1 MLAPTTLALISVA
14 LLFGLILLGVHIG
27 VALAAVSVLT
37 LWLISG
43 KFAVAISLLQT
54 TAYSAVM
61 DYVFA
66 VVPLFVLMGIFATVS
81 GATRELFAS
90 AQALLG
96 RVRGGIGIAT
106 VFANA
111 VFAAITGVSVA
122 SAAVFSKVALP
133 EMERLNYDRRFSL
146 GIVAGS
152 AILGML
158 IPPSVLMIVY
168 GVLTE
173 QAIGKLFIAGIVP
186 GLVVMAVLSLGIW
199 TMVLV
204 KPRLGGRQVEVRRLD
219 LRTLVRVAAA
229 PWAVVALVCLVVGGI
244 WGGFFTPTEAGA
256 VGAAG
261 GFLLIFINRQKLT
274 LRGLWQILL
283 DAGQTTA
290 SIFLL
295 LICAQMYSRVLTM
308 SGLAGN
314 VTQWVTALA
323 IPPIFI
329 VLGFI
334 VVFVLLGCILDST
347 SIIILTIPL
356 MHPIAVN
363 LGYDPLW
370 FAIVAIL
377 SIEIGLLTPPFGMV
391 AFAMKSAIGKTV
403 QVEEIFAGVIPFILL
418 LGLALGIIIA
428 FPRLSTWLPSLM

>member
-1 MLAPTTLALISVA
+1 VLAPTTLALISVA
-14 LLFGLILLGVHIG
+14 LLFALILLGVHIG

-37 LWLISG
+37 LWLIIG
-43 KFAVAISLLQT
+43 KFEVAISLLQT

-66 VVPLFVLMGIFATVS
+66 VVPLFVLMGVFATVS

-133 EMERLNYDRRFSL
+133 EMERLNYDRKFSL

-173 QAIGKLFIAGIVP
+173 QAIGKLFIAGILP

-199 TMVLV
+199 TMVFV

-219 LRTLVRVAAA
+219 LRTLVRVATA
-229 PWAVVALVCLVVGGI
+229 PWAVVALVILVVGGI

>member
-1 MLAPTTLALISVA
+1 VLAPTTLALISVV
-14 LLFGLILLGVHIG
+14 LVFGLILLGVHIG

-37 LWLISG
+37 LWLITG
-43 KFAVAISLLQT
+43 KFFVAISLLQT

-66 VVPLFVLMGIFATVS
+66 VVPLFVLMGVFSTVS
-81 GATRELFAS
+81 GAIRELFAS
-90 AQALLG
+90 AQVFFG

-122 SAAVFSKVALP
+122 SAAVFSKIALP
-133 EMERLNYDRRFSL
+133 EMERLHYDRKFSL

-173 QAIGKLFIAGIVP
+173 QAIGKLFVAGILP
-186 GLVVMAVLSLGIW
+186 GLVVTAVLSLGIW

-219 LRTLVRVAAA
+219 FRTLVRAAAA
-229 PWAVVALVCLVVGGI
+229 PWAVVALVILVMGGI

-283 DAGQTTA
+283 DAGQMTA

-314 VTQWVTALA
+314 ITQWVGALA
-323 IPPIFI
+323 IPPMFI
-329 VLGFI
+329 VFGFI
-334 VVFVLLGCILDST
+334 VVFLLLGCILDST

-356 MHPIAVN
+356 MHPIALN

-370 FAIVAIL
+370 FAIVSIL
-377 SIEIGLLTPPFGMV
+377 AIEIGLLTPPFGMV
-391 AFAMKSAIGKTV
+391 VFAMKSAIGKTV
-403 QVEEIFAGVIPFILL
+403 QVEEIFAGAMPFILL
-418 LGLALGIIIA
+418 LGLALGIVVA
-428 FPRLSTWLPSLM
+428 FPKLSTWLPSLM

>member
-1 MLAPTTLALISVA
+1 MFSPATLALLSVVA
-14 LLFGLILLGVHIG
+14 VFALILLGVHIG

-37 LWLISG
+37 LWLIVG
-43 KFAVAISLLQT
+43 KFEVAISLLQT

-66 VVPLFVLMGIFATVS
+66 VVPLFVLMGIFATVA
-81 GATRELFAS
+81 GATRELFSS
-90 AQALLG
+90 AQVLLG
-96 RVRGGIGIAT
+96 RVRGGLGIAT
-106 VFANA
+106 VLANA
-111 VFAAITGVSVA
+111 VFASITGVSVA
-122 SAAVFSKVALP
+122 SAAVFSKIAIP
-133 EMERLNYDRRFSL
+133 EMERLDYDRKFSL

-173 QAIGKLFIAGIVP
+173 QAIGRLFIAGVLP
-186 GLVVMAVLSLGIW
+186 GLVVMAVLSRGIW

-204 KPRLGGRQVEVRRLD
+204 KPRLGGRQVAARRLD
-219 LRTLVRVAAA
+219 FRTLVRVATA
-229 PWAVVALVCLVVGGI
+229 PWAVVALVVLVMGGI

-274 LRGLWQILL
+274 LHGLWRILL

-314 VTQWVTALA
+314 VTAWVTALA
-323 IPPIFI
+323 IPPIFVI
-329 VLGFI
+329 LGFI

-356 MHPIAVN
+356 MYPIAAN

-377 SIEIGLLTPPFGMV
+377 AIEIGLLTPPFGMV
-391 AFAMKSAIGKTV
+391 VFAMKSAIGDGV
-403 QVEEIFAGVIPFILL
+403 RVDEIFAGAIPFILL
-418 LGLALGIIIA
+418 LLVALGIIIA
-428 FPRLSTWLPSLM
+428 FPRLSTWLQSLM

>member
-1 MLAPTTLALISVA
+1 VLAPTTLALISVA

>member
-1 MLAPTTLALISVA
+1 MPPTTLALISVGLVFA
-14 LLFGLILLGVHIG
+14 LILAGVHIG

-37 LWLISG
+37 LWCITG

-54 TAYSAVM
+54 TAYNAVM

-66 VVPLFVLMGIFATVS
+66 VVPLFVLMGLFSTVS
-81 GATRELFAS
+81 GATRELFTS

-122 SAAVFSKVALP
+122 SAAVFSKIALP
-133 EMERLNYDRRFSL
+133 EMERLRYDRKFSL

-173 QAIGKLFIAGIVP
+173 QAIGKLFIAGVLP
-186 GLVVMAVLSLGIW
+186 GLVVTAVLSLGIW
-199 TMVLV
+199 GRVRVT
-204 KPRLGGRQVEVRRLD
+204 PRLGGTLGEVKRLD
-219 LRTLVRVAAA
+219 VRTMVRAAVA
-229 PWAVVALVCLVVGGI
+229 PWAVMALVVLVMGGI

-261 GFLLIFINRQKLT
+261 GFLLIILKRTKLT
-274 LRGLWQILL
+274 LRDLWQVLQ
-283 DAGQTTA
+283 AGGQTTA

-295 LICAQMYSRVLTM
+295 LICAQMYSRMLTM

-314 VTQWVTALA
+314 VTEWVSALA
-323 IPPIFI
+323 VPPIFI
-329 VLGFI
+329 ILGFI
-334 VVFVLLGCILDST
+334 VVFLLLGAMIDST
-347 SIIILTIPL
+347 SIILLTIPL
-356 MHPIAVN
+356 MHPIVLK

-370 FAIVAIL
+370 FAIVSIV

-391 AFAMKSAIGKTV
+391 VFAMKSAVGEDV
-403 QVEEIFAGVIPFILL
+403 QIEEIFAGAFPFVLML
-418 LGLALGIIIA
+418 SLALAIIIA
-428 FPRLSTWLPSLM
+428 FPKLSTWLPSLM

>member
-1 MLAPTTLALISVA
+1 VLAPTTLALLSVV
-14 LLFGLILLGVHIG
+14 LVFGLILLGVHIG

-37 LWLISG
+37 LWLITG
-43 KFAVAISLLQT
+43 KFFVAISLLQT

-66 VVPLFVLMGIFATVS
+66 VVPLFVLMGVFSTVS
-81 GATRELFAS
+81 GAIRELFAS
-90 AQALLG
+90 AQVLFG
-96 RVRGGIGIAT
+96 HVRGGIGIAT

-122 SAAVFSKVALP
+122 SAAVFSKIALP
-133 EMERLNYDRRFSL
+133 EMERLHYDRKFSL

-173 QAIGKLFIAGIVP
+173 QAIGKLFVAGILP
-186 GLVVMAVLSLGIW
+186 GLVVTAVLSLGIW

-219 LRTLVRVAAA
+219 FRTVVRAAAA
-229 PWAVVALVCLVVGGI
+229 PWAVIALVILVMGGI

-283 DAGQTTA
+283 DAGQMTA

-314 VTQWVTALA
+314 ITQWVGALA
-323 IPPIFI
+323 IPPMFI
-329 VLGFI
+329 VFGFI
-334 VVFVLLGCILDST
+334 VVFILLGCILDST
-347 SIIILTIPL
+347 SILILTIPL
-356 MHPIAVN
+356 MHPIALN

-370 FAIVAIL
+370 FAIVSIL
-377 SIEIGLLTPPFGMV
+377 AIEIGLLTPPFGMV
-391 AFAMKSAIGKTV
+391 VFAMKSAIGKTV
-403 QVEEIFAGVIPFILL
+403 QVEEIFAGAMPFIVL
-418 LGLALGIIIA
+418 LGLSLGIVVA
-428 FPRLSTWLPSLM
+428 FPKLSTWLPSLM

>member
-1 MLAPTTLALISVA
+1 MLAPTTLALLSVV
-14 LLFGLILLGVHIG
+14 LVFGLILLGVHIG

-37 LWLISG
+37 LWLITG
-43 KFAVAISLLQT
+43 KFFVAISLLQT

-66 VVPLFVLMGIFATVS
+66 VVPLFVLMGVFSTVS
-81 GATRELFAS
+81 GAIRELFAS
-90 AQALLG
+90 AQVLFG
-96 RVRGGIGIAT
+96 HVRGGIGIAT

-122 SAAVFSKVALP
+122 SAAVFSKIALP
-133 EMERLNYDRRFSL
+133 EMERLHYDRKFSL

-173 QAIGKLFIAGIVP
+173 QAIGKLFVAGILP
-186 GLVVMAVLSLGIW
+186 GLVVTAVLSLGIW

-204 KPRLGGRQVEVRRLD
+204 KPRLGGRLGEVRRLD
-219 LRTLVRVAAA
+219 FRTVVRAAAA
-229 PWAVVALVCLVVGGI
+229 PWAVVALVILVMGGI

-283 DAGQTTA
+283 DAGQMTA

-314 VTQWVTALA
+314 ITQWVGALA
-323 IPPIFI
+323 IPPMFI
-329 VLGFI
+329 VFGFI
-334 VVFVLLGCILDST
+334 VVFLLLGCILDST

-356 MHPIAVN
+356 MHPIALN

-370 FAIVAIL
+370 FAIVSIL
-377 SIEIGLLTPPFGMV
+377 AIEIGLLTPPFGMV
-391 AFAMKSAIGKTV
+391 VFAMKSAIGKTV
-403 QVEEIFAGVIPFILL
+403 QVEEIFAGAFPFILM
-418 LGLALGIIIA
+418 LGVALGVIIA
-428 FPRLSTWLPSLM
+428 FPKLSTWLPSLM

>member
-14 LLFGLILLGVHIG
+14 LVFGLILLGVHIG

-37 LWLISG
+37 LWLITG

-66 VVPLFVLMGIFATVS
+66 VVPLFVLMGIFSTVS

-133 EMERLNYDRRFSL
+133 EMERLRYDRKFSL

-173 QAIGKLFIAGIVP
+173 QAIGRLFIAGILP

-204 KPRLGGRQVEVRRLD
+204 KPRLGGRLDEVRRLD
-219 LRTLVRVAAA
+219 FRTLVRVATA
-229 PWAVVALVCLVVGGI
+229 PWAVLALVVLVMGGI

-261 GFLLIFINRQKLT
+261 GFLLIFINRQRLT
-274 LRGLWQILL
+274 LRSLWQILL

-314 VTQWVTALA
+314 ITQWVSALA
-323 IPPIFI
+323 IPPMLI
-329 VLGFI
+329 VFGFI
-334 VVFVLLGCILDST
+334 AVFLVLGCILDST

-356 MHPIAVN
+356 MHPIAMK

-370 FAIVAIL
+370 FAIVSIL
-377 SIEIGLLTPPFGMV
+377 SIEIGLLSPPFGMV
-391 AFAMKSAIGKTV
+391 VFAMKSSIGKTV
-403 QVEEIFAGVIPFILL
+403 QVEEIFAGALPFILL
-418 LGLALGIIIA
+418 LGVSLGIIIA
-428 FPRLSTWLPSLM
+428 FPKLSTWLPSLM

>member
-1 MLAPTTLALISVA
+1 VLAPTTLALISVV
-14 LLFGLILLGVHIG
+14 LVFGLILLGVHIG

-37 LWLISG
+37 LWLITG
-43 KFAVAISLLQT
+43 KFFVAVSLLQT

-66 VVPLFVLMGIFATVS
+66 VVPLFVLMGVFSTVS
-81 GATRELFAS
+81 GAIRELFAS
-90 AQALLG
+90 AQVLLG

-122 SAAVFSKVALP
+122 SAAVFSKIALP
-133 EMERLNYDRRFSL
+133 EMERLHYDRKFSL

-173 QAIGKLFIAGIVP
+173 QAIGKLFVAGILP
-186 GLVVMAVLSLGIW
+186 GLVVTAVLSLGIW

-204 KPRLGGRQVEVRRLD
+204 KPRLGGRQVEARRLD
-219 LRTLVRVAAA
+219 FRTVVRAAAA
-229 PWAVVALVCLVVGGI
+229 PWAVIALVILVMGGI

-261 GFLLIFINRQKLT
+261 GFLLIFVNRQKLT
-274 LRGLWQILL
+274 LRSLWQILL
-283 DAGQTTA
+283 DAGQMTA

-314 VTQWVTALA
+314 LTQWVSALA
-323 IPPIFI
+323 IPPMFI
-329 VLGFI
+329 VFGFI
-334 VVFVLLGCILDST
+334 VVFLLLGCILDST

-356 MHPIAVN
+356 MHPIARN

-377 SIEIGLLTPPFGMV
+377 AIEIGLLTPPFGMV
-391 AFAMKSAIGKTV
+391 VFAMKSAIGKTV
-403 QVEEIFAGVIPFILL
+403 QVEEIFAGAMPFILL
-418 LGLALGIIIA
+418 LGLSLGIVIA
-428 FPRLSTWLPSLM
+428 FPKLSTWLPSLM

>member
-1 MLAPTTLALISVA
+1 MLAPTTLALLSVV
-14 LLFGLILLGVHIG
+14 LVFGLILLGVHIG

-37 LWLISG
+37 LWLITG
-43 KFAVAISLLQT
+43 KFFVAISLLQT

-66 VVPLFVLMGIFATVS
+66 VVPLFVLMGVFSTVS
-81 GATRELFAS
+81 GAIRELFAS
-90 AQALLG
+90 AQVLFG
-96 RVRGGIGIAT
+96 HVRGGIGIAT

-122 SAAVFSKVALP
+122 SAAVFSKIALP
-133 EMERLNYDRRFSL
+133 EMERLHYDRKFSL

-173 QAIGKLFIAGIVP
+173 QAIGKLFVAGILP
-186 GLVVMAVLSLGIW
+186 GLVVTAVLSLGIW

-204 KPRLGGRQVEVRRLD
+204 KPRLGGRLGEVRRLD
-219 LRTLVRVAAA
+219 FRTVVRAAAA
-229 PWAVVALVCLVVGGI
+229 PWAVVALVILVMGGI

-283 DAGQTTA
+283 DAGQMTA

-314 VTQWVTALA
+314 ITQWVGALA
-323 IPPIFI
+323 IPPMFI
-329 VLGFI
+329 VFGFI
-334 VVFVLLGCILDST
+334 VVFLLLGCILDST

-356 MHPIAVN
+356 MHPIALN

-370 FAIVAIL
+370 FSIVSIL
-377 SIEIGLLTPPFGMV
+377 AIEIGLLTPPFGMV
-391 AFAMKSAIGKTV
+391 VFAMKSAIGKTV
-403 QVEEIFAGVIPFILL
+403 QVEEIFAGAFPFILM
-418 LGLALGIIIA
+418 LGVALGAIIA
-428 FPRLSTWLPSLM
+428 FPKLSTWLPSLM

>member
-1 MLAPTTLALISVA
+1 MLAPTTLALISVV
-14 LLFGLILLGVHIG
+14 LVFGLILLGVHIG

-37 LWLISG
+37 LWLITG
-43 KFAVAISLLQT
+43 KFFVAVSLLQT

-66 VVPLFVLMGIFATVS
+66 VVPLFVLMGVFSTVS
-81 GATRELFAS
+81 GAIRELFAS
-90 AQALLG
+90 AQVFFG
-96 RVRGGIGIAT
+96 HVRGGIGIAT

-122 SAAVFSKVALP
+122 SAAVFSKIALP
-133 EMERLNYDRRFSL
+133 EMERLHYDRKFSL

-173 QAIGKLFIAGIVP
+173 QAIGKLFVAGILP
-186 GLVVMAVLSLGIW
+186 GLVVTAVLSLGIW

-204 KPRLGGRQVEVRRLD
+204 KPRLGGRQVEARRLD
-219 LRTLVRVAAA
+219 FRTVVRAAAA
-229 PWAVVALVCLVVGGI
+229 PWAVIALVILVMGGI

-261 GFLLIFINRQKLT
+261 GFLLIFVNRQKLT
-274 LRGLWQILL
+274 LRSLWQILL
-283 DAGQTTA
+283 DAGQMTA

-314 VTQWVTALA
+314 LTQWVSALA
-323 IPPIFI
+323 IPPMFI
-329 VLGFI
+329 VFGFI
-334 VVFVLLGCILDST
+334 VVFLLLGCILDST

-356 MHPIAVN
+356 MHPIARN

-377 SIEIGLLTPPFGMV
+377 AIEIGLLTPPFGMV
-391 AFAMKSAIGKTV
+391 VFAMKSAIGKTV
-403 QVEEIFAGVIPFILL
+403 QVEEIFAGAMPFILL
-418 LGLALGIIIA
+418 LGLSLGIVIA
-428 FPRLSTWLPSLM
+428 FPKLSTWLPSLM

>member
-1 MLAPTTLALISVA
+1 VPSPTTLALISVV
-14 LLFGLILLGVHIG
+14 LVFGLILLGVHIG
-27 VALAAVSVLT
+27 VALAAVSVIT
-37 LWLISG
+37 LWLITG
-43 KFAVAISLLQT
+43 KFLVAISLLQT

-66 VVPLFVLMGIFATVS
+66 VVPLFVLMGIFSTVS
-81 GATRELFAS
+81 GATRSLFTS
-90 AQALLG
+90 AQALFG
-96 RVRGGIGIAT
+96 HVRGGIGIAT

-133 EMERLNYDRRFSL
+133 EMERLHYDRKFSL

-158 IPPSVLMIVY
+158 IPPSVLMIIY

-173 QAIGKLFIAGIVP
+173 QAIGKLFVAGILP

-204 KPRLGGRQVEVRRLD
+204 NPRLGGRMVEVRRLD
-219 LRTLVRVAAA
+219 FRTLVRVATA
-229 PWAVVALVCLVVGGI
+229 PWAVVGLVILVMGGI

-261 GFLLIFINRQKLT
+261 GFLLILINRQKLT

-295 LICAQMYSRVLTM
+295 LICAQMYSRVLTIG
-308 SGLAGN
+308 GLAGN
-314 VTQWVTALA
+314 ITQWVGALA
-323 IPPIFI
+323 IPPMFI
-329 VLGFI
+329 VFGFI

-356 MHPIAVN
+356 MHPIAMN

-370 FAIVAIL
+370 FGIVCIL

-391 AFAMKSAIGKTV
+391 VFAMKSAVGERV
-403 QVEEIFAGVIPFILL
+403 QVEEIFAGVAPFIVLL
-418 LGLALGIIIA
+418 LVSLGIIIA
-428 FPRLSTWLPSLM
+428 FPKLSTWLPSLM

>member
-1 MLAPTTLALISVA
+1 VPAPTTLALISVA
-14 LLFGLILLGVHIG
+14 LLFVLILLGVHIG

-37 LWLISG
+37 LWLIIG
-43 KFAVAISLLQT
+43 KFEVAISLLQT

-133 EMERLNYDRRFSL
+133 EMERLNYDRKFSL

-173 QAIGKLFIAGIVP
+173 QAIGKLFIAGILP

-199 TMVLV
+199 TMVFV

-219 LRTLVRVAAA
+219 FRTLVRVAAA
-229 PWAVVALVCLVVGGI
+229 PWAVVALVILVVGGI

-391 AFAMKSAIGKTV
+391 AFAMKSAIGRTV

-418 LGLALGIIIA
+418 LVVALGIIIA
-428 FPRLSTWLPSLM
+428 FPQLSTWLPSLM

>member
-1 MLAPTTLALISVA
+1 MLAPATLALISVV
-14 LLFGLILLGVHIG
+14 LLFGLILAGVHIG

-37 LWLISG
+37 LWLITG

-66 VVPLFVLMGIFATVS
+66 VVPLFVLMGVFATVS

-90 AQALLG
+90 AQVLLG

-111 VFAAITGVSVA
+111 VFASITGVSVA

-133 EMERLNYDRRFSL
+133 EMERLNYDRKFSL

-158 IPPSVLMIVY
+158 IPPSVLMIIY

-173 QAIGKLFIAGIVP
+173 QAIGRLFIAGILP

-204 KPRLGGRQVEVRRLD
+204 KPRLGGRQVETRRLD
-219 LRTLVRVAAA
+219 FRTLVRVATA
-229 PWAVVALVCLVVGGI
+229 PWAVVALVVLVMGGI

-274 LRGLWQILL
+274 LHGLWRILL

-347 SIIILTIPL
+347 SIIIMTIPL
-356 MHPIAVN
+356 MHPIALN

-377 SIEIGLLTPPFGMV
+377 SIEIGLLSPPFGMV
-391 AFAMKSAIGKTV
+391 VFSMKSAIGKTV
-403 QVEEIFAGVIPFILL
+403 QVEEIFAGVLPFILL

-428 FPRLSTWLPSLM
+428 FPELSTWLPSLM

>member
-1 MLAPTTLALISVA
+1 MLSPTTLAILSVV
-14 LLFGLILLGVHIG
+14 LVFGLILLGVHIG

-37 LWLISG
+37 LWLLIG
-43 KFAVAISLLQT
+43 KFEVAISLLQT

-66 VVPLFVLMGIFATVS
+66 VVPLFVLMGIFATVA

-90 AQALLG
+90 AQVLLG
-96 RVRGGIGIAT
+96 RMRGGLGIAT

-111 VFAAITGVSVA
+111 VFASITGVSVA
-122 SAAVFSKVALP
+122 SAAVFSKIAIP
-133 EMERLNYDRRFSL
+133 EMQRLNYERRFSL
-146 GIVAGS
+146 GIVASS

-173 QAIGKLFIAGIVP
+173 QAIGRLFIAGVLP
-186 GLVVMAVLSLGIW
+186 GVVVMAVLSIGIW
-199 TMVLV
+199 AMVRMW
-204 KPRLGGRQVEVRRLD
+204 PRLGGRQIEARRLD
-219 LRTLVRVAAA
+219 LRTLIRVATA
-229 PWAVVALVCLVVGGI
+229 PWAVVALVVLVMGGI

-274 LRGLWQILL
+274 LSGLWKILL

-314 VTQWVTALA
+314 LTAWVTALA
-323 IPPIFI
+323 IPPIFVI
-329 VLGFI
+329 LGFI
-334 VVFVLLGCILDST
+334 VVFVVLGCILDST
-347 SIIILTIPL
+347 SILILTIPL
-356 MHPIAVN
+356 MFPIAVG

-370 FAIVAIL
+370 FGIVSIL
-377 SIEIGLLTPPFGMV
+377 AIEIGLLTPPFGMV
-391 AFAMKSAIGKTV
+391 VFAMKSAIGDTV
-403 QVEEIFAGVIPFILL
+403 RVDEIFRGAIPFIALL
-418 LGLALGIIIA
+418 VVALGIIIA
-428 FPRLSTWLPSLM
+428 FPKLSTWLPSLM

>member
-1 MLAPTTLALISVA
+1 MTLALLSVI
-14 LLFGLILLGVHIG
+14 LVFGLILLGVHIG

-37 LWLISG
+37 LWLIIG
-43 KFAVAISLLQT
+43 KFEVAISLLQT

-66 VVPLFVLMGIFATVS
+66 VVPLFVLMGIFATVA

-90 AQALLG
+90 AQVLLG
-96 RVRGGIGIAT
+96 RVRGGLGIAT

-111 VFAAITGVSVA
+111 VFASITGVSVA
-122 SAAVFSKVALP
+122 SAAVFSKIAIP
-133 EMERLNYDRRFSL
+133 EMQRLNYDRKFSL
-146 GIVAGS
+146 GIVASS

-173 QAIGKLFIAGIVP
+173 QAIGRLFIAGVLP
-186 GLVVMAVLSLGIW
+186 GLVVMAVLSIGIW
-199 TMVLV
+199 AMVLV
-204 KPRLGGRQVEVRRLD
+204 KPRLGGRQVEARRLD
-219 LRTLVRVAAA
+219 LRTLVRVATA
-229 PWAVVALVCLVVGGI
+229 PWAVVALVVLVMGGI

-261 GFLLIFINRQKLT
+261 GFLLIFINRQRLT
-274 LRGLWQILL
+274 LHGLWKILL

-314 VTQWVTALA
+314 ATAWVTALA
-323 IPPIFI
+323 IPPLFI
-329 VLGFI
+329 TRGTVKWHI
-334 VVFVLLGCILDST
+334 N
-347 SIIILTIPL
+347 IILRRLDVSDRTQ
-356 MHPIAVN
+356 AVV
-363 LGYDPLW
+363 
-370 FAIVAIL
+370 VAAQRGI
-377 SIEIGLLTPPFGMV
+377 IEI
-391 AFAMKSAIGKTV
+391 
-403 QVEEIFAGVIPFILL
+403 
-418 LGLALGIIIA
+418 
-428 FPRLSTWLPSLM
+428 

>member
-1 MLAPTTLALISVA
+1 MLTPTTLALISVV

-66 VVPLFVLMGIFATVS
+66 VVPLFVLMGVFATVS

-133 EMERLNYDRRFSL
+133 EMERLRYDRKFSL

-158 IPPSVLMIVY
+158 IPPSVLMIIY

-173 QAIGKLFIAGIVP
+173 QAIGKLFVAGILP
-186 GLVVMAVLSLGIW
+186 GLVVMTVLSVGIW

-219 LRTLVRVAAA
+219 FRTLVRVATA
-229 PWAVVALVCLVVGGI
+229 PWAVVALVILVVGGI

-356 MHPIAVN
+356 MHPIALN

-403 QVEEIFAGVIPFILL
+403 QVEEIFAGVVPFILL

>member
-1 MLAPTTLALISVA
+1 MLAPTTLALISVV

-37 LWLISG
+37 LWFITG
-43 KFAVAISLLQT
+43 KFAVAVSLLQT

-66 VVPLFVLMGIFATVS
+66 VVPLFVLMGLFSIVS

-90 AQALLG
+90 AQVLLG

-122 SAAVFSKVALP
+122 SAAVFSKIALP
-133 EMERLNYDRRFSL
+133 EMERLHYDRKFSL

-158 IPPSVLMIVY
+158 IPPSVLIIVY

-173 QAIGKLFIAGIVP
+173 QAIGKLFIAGILP
-186 GLVVMAVLSLGIW
+186 GLVVTAVLSLGIW
-199 TMVLV
+199 TMVVV
-204 KPRLGGRQVEVRRLD
+204 KPRLGGRLVEVRRLD
-219 LRTLVRVAAA
+219 FRTLVRVAAA
-229 PWAVVALVCLVVGGI
+229 PWAVIALVVLVMGGI

-261 GFLLIFINRQKLT
+261 GFLLIFINRQRLT
-274 LRGLWQILL
+274 LRSLWQILL

-314 VTQWVTALA
+314 ITQWVSALA
-323 IPPIFI
+323 IPPILI
-329 VLGFI
+329 VFGFI
-334 VVFVLLGCILDST
+334 VVFLLLGCILDST

-356 MHPIAVN
+356 MHPIAVK
-363 LGYDPLW
+363 LGYDPVW
-370 FAIVAIL
+370 FSIVSIL
-377 SIEIGLLTPPFGMV
+377 SIEIGLVTPPFGMV
-391 AFAMKSAIGKTV
+391 AFAMKSAIGKGV
-403 QVEEIFAGVIPFILL
+403 QVEEIFAGAVPFIVL
-418 LGLALGIIIA
+418 LGLSLGIIIA
-428 FPRLSTWLPSLM
+428 FPKLSTWLPSLM

>member
-1 MLAPTTLALISVA
+1 MPPATLALLSVG
-14 LLFGLILLGVHIG
+14 LVFVLILLGVHIG

-37 LWLISG
+37 LWCITG
-43 KFAVAISLLQT
+43 KFSVAISLLQT

-66 VVPLFVLMGIFATVS
+66 VVPLFVLMGLFSTVS
-81 GATRELFAS
+81 GATRELFTS
-90 AQALLG
+90 AQVLLG
-96 RVRGGIGIAT
+96 GVRGGIGIAT

-111 VFAAITGVSVA
+111 IFAAITGVSVA
-122 SAAVFSKVALP
+122 SAAVFSKIALP
-133 EMERLNYDRRFSL
+133 EMERVHYDRKFSL

-173 QAIGKLFIAGIVP
+173 QAIGKLFIAGILP
-186 GLVVMAVLSLGIW
+186 GLVVAAVLSLGIW
-199 TMVLV
+199 AMVRV
-204 KPRLGGRQVEVRRLD
+204 TPRLGGNLAEVRRLD
-219 LRTLVRVAAA
+219 FRTMVRAAAA
-229 PWAVVALVCLVVGGI
+229 PWAVMALVILVMGGI

-261 GFLLIFINRQKLT
+261 GFLLIVIKRTKLT
-274 LRGLWQILL
+274 LRGLWQVLL
-283 DAGQTTA
+283 DGGQTTA

-295 LICAQMYSRVLTM
+295 LICAQMYSRMLTM

-314 VTQWVTALA
+314 VTQWVSVLP

-329 VLGFI
+329 IFGFI
-334 VVFVLLGCILDST
+334 VVFVLLGCIIDST
-347 SIIILTIPL
+347 SIILLTIPL
-356 MHPIAVN
+356 MHPIALK

-370 FAIVAIL
+370 FAIVSIVA
-377 SIEIGLLTPPFGMV
+377 IEIGLLTPPFGMV
-391 AFAMKSAIGKTV
+391 VFAMRSAIGEEV
-403 QVEEIFAGVIPFILL
+403 QVEEIFAGAVPFILM
-418 LGLALGIIIA
+418 LGVALAIIIA

>member
-1 MLAPTTLALISVA
+1 MIDPTTLALISVGLVFA
-14 LLFGLILLGVHIG
+14 LILLGVHIG

-37 LWLISG
+37 LWLITG
-43 KFAVAISLLQT
+43 KFSIAVSLLQT

-66 VVPLFVLMGIFATVS
+66 VVPLFVLMGLFSTVS
-81 GATRELFAS
+81 GATRELFTS
-90 AQALLG
+90 AQVVLG

-133 EMERLNYDRRFSL
+133 EMQRLHYDRQFSL

-173 QAIGKLFIAGIVP
+173 QAIGKLFIAGILP
-186 GLVVMAVLSLGIW
+186 GLVVTAVLSLGIW
-199 TMVLV
+199 AMVLV
-204 KPRLGGRQVEVRRLD
+204 TPRLGGRLEEVRRLD
-219 LRTLVRVAAA
+219 VRTVLRAAVA
-229 PWAVVALVCLVVGGI
+229 PWAVLALVVLVMGGI
-244 WGGFFTPTEAGA
+244 WGGLFTPTEAGA

-261 GFLLIFINRQKLT
+261 GFLLIVIKRAQLT
-274 LRGLWQILL
+274 LRGLWQVLL
-283 DAGQTTA
+283 DGGQTTA

-295 LICAQMYSRVLTM
+295 LICAQMYSRMLTM
-308 SGLAGN
+308 SGLAGQ
-314 VTQWVTALA
+314 VTHWVSALP

-329 VLGFI
+329 VFGFI
-334 VVFVLLGCILDST
+334 VVFVFLGCIIDST
-347 SIIILTIPL
+347 SIILLTIPL
-356 MHPIAVN
+356 MHPIALK
-363 LGYDPLW
+363 LGYHPIW
-370 FAIVAIL
+370 FAIVSIVT
-377 SIEIGLLTPPFGMV
+377 IEIGLLTPPFGMV
-391 AFAMKSAIGKTV
+391 VFAMKSALGDEV
-403 QVEEIFAGVIPFILL
+403 QVEEIFAGAIPFILM
-418 LGLALGIIIA
+418 LAAALAIIIA
-428 FPRLSTWLPSLM
+428 FPRLSTFLPSLM